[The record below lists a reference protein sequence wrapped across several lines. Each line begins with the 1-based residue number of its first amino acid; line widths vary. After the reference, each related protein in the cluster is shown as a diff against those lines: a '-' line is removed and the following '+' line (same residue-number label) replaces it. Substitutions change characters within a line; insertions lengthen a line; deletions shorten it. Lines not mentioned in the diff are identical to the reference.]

1 MKIEVFALCD
11 AATDSMG
18 KLNILGTF
26 DTIYAHQMP
35 AVHPQCAV
43 AMRVRVTRIEKGE
56 HRIKINIVDQD
67 GKAVVPSLDTS
78 MQVLFP
84 DEQPSHAF
92 NIILNMQ
99 GLKFEKHGEYS
110 IDLAIDG
117 RQEASLP
124 LFVKDPPQNPA
135 APPEL
140 PSGPEQP

>member
-11 AATDSMG
+11 AATDTMG

-26 DTIYAHQMP
+26 DTIWARDMP

-43 AMRVRVTRIEKGE
+43 ALRIRLSRIEKGE
-56 HRIKINIVDQD
+56 HRIKINIVDED
-67 GKAVVPSLDTS
+67 GKPVVPSLDTA
-78 MQVLFP
+78 MQVGFP
-84 DEQPSHAF
+84 DEQSSHSF

-99 GLKFEKHGEYS
+99 GLKLERHGEYS

-124 LFVKDPPQNPA
+124 LFVKQPP
-135 APPEL
+135 APPAM
-140 PSGPEQP
+140 PPDAPENPNP